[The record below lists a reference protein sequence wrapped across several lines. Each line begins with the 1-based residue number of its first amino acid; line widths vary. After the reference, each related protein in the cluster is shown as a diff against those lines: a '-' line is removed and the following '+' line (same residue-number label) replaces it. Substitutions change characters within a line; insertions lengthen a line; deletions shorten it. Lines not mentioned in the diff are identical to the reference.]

1 MNGRRAHMKTHT
13 VAAAVVLF
21 VLAAA
26 CGGQG
31 SPTVEEPS
39 AISVG
44 DRAPSFS
51 LPSAEGGTVSSSDY
65 AGKPVLLYFSMGP
78 G

>member
-1 MNGRRAHMKTHT
+1 MKTHT
-13 VAAAVVLF
+13 VAAVLASV

-31 SPTVEEPS
+31 NPSVEEPSVEEPS

-44 DRAPSFS
+44 DKAPSFS
-51 LPSAEGGTVSSSDY
+51 LPSAEGGTVSSSDFV
-65 AGKPVLLYFSMGP
+65 GKPVLLYFSMGP